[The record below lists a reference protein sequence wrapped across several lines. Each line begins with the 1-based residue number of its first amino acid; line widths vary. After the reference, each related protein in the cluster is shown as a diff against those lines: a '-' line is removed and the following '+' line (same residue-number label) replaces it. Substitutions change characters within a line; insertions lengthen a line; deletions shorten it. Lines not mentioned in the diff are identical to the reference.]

1 MSACTSSDEDEQL
14 ALDMQLALDIQAKEE
29 RKVERRRKKQEAKK
43 DIHHSSLE
51 DGFAR
56 DKLNAD
62 HMLFVKCRVD
72 GRKKIELLVDTG
84 ASVSAMSTDMVQ
96 ILGLQSKLNS
106 NIYGDAKGERQL
118 LHLVPL
124 HSHTTDSSCAHRRGE
139 FSHCRGRRER
149 GLSTRA
155 CGVSTLFHGIRRINA
170 VLYFGLGP
178 NATLQMSSGPR
189 WRCIDIWR

>member
-14 ALDMQLALDIQAKEE
+14 ALDMQLALDLQAKEE
-29 RKVERRRKKQEAKK
+29 RKSERRLKKEEAKK
-43 DIHHSSLE
+43 SIHHSSLE
-51 DGFAR
+51 DGFRR

-72 GRKKIELLVDTG
+72 GRKDVELLVDTG

-124 HSHTTDSSCAHRRGE
+124 HSHKTDLPCAHTAPSGVDRCGVIK
-139 FSHCRGRRER
+139 HCRGGRER
-149 GLSTRA
+149 GLSTWA

-170 VLYFGLGP
+170 LLYFGLGP

-189 WRCIDIWR
+189 